1 MESLNRLKQV
11 FLTGGTGY
19 LGSRL
24 IPLLAQRGYGVR
36 TLVRESSRRRLPAGC
51 EPVIG
56 DPLDARTFVDHVRRA
71 DTFVQL
77 VGTPKP
83 APWKGEQFRAVDR
96 RSGLASIDAAR
107 QVGVDHFIYVSVAHP
122 APIMNDYIAVRLEC
136 EAALRESAQCATIL
150 RPWYILG
157 PGHWWPALLKP
168 AYWLCKRLPTTR
180 ESAARLGLVTIEQML
195 RAILWAVDHPPDR
208 VRVIDVPEIRRLG
221 GVPAPG

>member
-19 LGSRL
+19 VGSRL
-24 IPLLAQRGYGVR
+24 IPILAQRGYGVR
-36 TLVRESSRRRLPAGC
+36 ALVRESSRRRLPVGC

-71 DTFVQL
+71 DTFVQS

-96 RSGLASIDAAR
+96 RSGLASIAAAR
-107 QVGVDHFIYVSVAHP
+107 QVGVDHFIYISVAHP
-122 APIMNDYIAVRLEC
+122 APIMNDYIAVRSEC
-136 EAALRESAQCATIL
+136 EAALRESGLRATIL

-168 AYWLCKRLPTTR
+168 AYWLCERLPSTG
-180 ESAARLGLVTIEQML
+180 ESAVRLGLVTIEQML
-195 RAILWAVDHPPDR
+195 CAILWAVEHPPDH
-208 VRVIDVPEIRRLG
+208 VRVIDVPWIRRLG
-221 GVPAPG
+221 GVAA